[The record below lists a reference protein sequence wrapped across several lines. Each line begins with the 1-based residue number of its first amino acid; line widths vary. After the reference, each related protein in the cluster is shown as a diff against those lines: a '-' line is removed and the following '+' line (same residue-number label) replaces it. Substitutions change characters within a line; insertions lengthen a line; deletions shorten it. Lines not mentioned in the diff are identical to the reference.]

1 MTDQP
6 YHHGKLREALLGR
19 AMETIEEAGV
29 DGLSLR
35 QLARDVN
42 VSHGAPAK
50 HFRDKQA
57 LIDAVALAGFE
68 SMNRRILDAAQSG
81 EDLRERFVNVG
92 KAYVDFAVE
101 HPALLTVMYSTK
113 HHPDSSEELRSTGV
127 QGIHVARAMIAE
139 AQQAGVLAAG
149 DPETPGHGVLCE
161 PSWHGPSPPAASW
174 TGIQWSTWSPL
185 QPTHCGREWR
195 WSPGSAAQLSCT
207 CPARCTVQ
215 ARGVFHTQGVFGT

>member
-6 YHHGKLREALLGR
+6 YHHGKLREALLER

-57 LIDAVALAGFE
+57 LIDAVAMAGFE
-68 SMNRRILDAAQSG
+68 SMNRRIRDAAQSY
-81 EDLRERFVNVG
+81 ENLRGRFVSVG

-113 HHPDSSEELRSTGV
+113 HHPDSSDELRSTGA
-127 QGIHVARAMIAE
+127 QGIHLAQAMIAE
-139 AQQAGVLAAG
+139 AQEAGVLAPG
-149 DPETPGHGVLCE
+149 NPETLAMVCFVSLHGTALL
-161 PSWHGPSPPAASW
+161 AAGGQLDGNSVEDVVIATTDTLW
-174 TGIQWSTWSPL
+174 AGMTAGVQ
-185 QPTHCGREWR
+185 
-195 WSPGSAAQLSCT
+195 AAQ
-207 CPARCTVQ
+207 VN
-215 ARGVFHTQGVFGT
+215 

>member
-6 YHHGKLREALLGR
+6 YHHGKLREALLER

-68 SMNRRILDAAQSG
+68 SMNRLIQDAAQSG
-81 EDLRERFVNVG
+81 EDLRGRFVSVG
-92 KAYVDFAVE
+92 KAYVHFAVE

-113 HHPDSSEELRSTGV
+113 HHPDSSDELRNTGV
-127 QGIHVARAMIAE
+127 QGIHVAQAMIAE
-139 AQQAGVLAAG
+139 AQEAGALAAG
-149 DPETPGHGVLCE
+149 NPETLAMVCFVSLHGTALLAAGGQLDGNSVEDVITATTDTLWAGMA
-161 PSWHGPSPPAASW
+161 SGVPAA
-174 TGIQWSTWSPL
+174 Q
-185 QPTHCGREWR
+185 R
-195 WSPGSAAQLSCT
+195 QL
-207 CPARCTVQ
+207 
-215 ARGVFHTQGVFGT
+215 H

>member
-6 YHHGKLREALLGR
+6 YHHGKLREALLER

-68 SMNRRILDAAQSG
+68 SMNRLIQDAAQSG
-81 EDLRERFVNVG
+81 EDLRDRFVNVG
-92 KAYVDFAVE
+92 KAYVHFAVE

-113 HHPDSSEELRSTGV
+113 HHPDSSDELRNTGV
-127 QGIHVARAMIAE
+127 QGIHLAQAMIAE
-139 AQQAGVLAAG
+139 AQEAGALAAG
-149 DPETPGHGVLCE
+149 NPETLAMVCFVSLHGTALL
-161 PSWHGPSPPAASW
+161 AAGGQVDGNSVEDVITATTDTLW
-174 TGIQWSTWSPL
+174 AGMASGVP
-185 QPTHCGREWR
+185 
-195 WSPGSAAQLSCT
+195 AAQLQL
-207 CPARCTVQ
+207 P
-215 ARGVFHTQGVFGT
+215 

>member
-6 YHHGKLREALLGR
+6 YHHGKLREALLER

-57 LIDAVALAGFE
+57 LIDAVAMAGFE
-68 SMNRRILDAAQSG
+68 SMNRRIRDAAQSN
-81 EDLRERFVNVG
+81 ENLRGRFVSVG

-113 HHPDSSEELRSTGV
+113 HHPDSSDELRSTGA
-127 QGIHVARAMIAE
+127 QGIHLAQAMIAE
-139 AQQAGVLAAG
+139 AQEAGVLAPG
-149 DPETPGHGVLCE
+149 NPETLAMVCFVSLHGTALLAAGGQLDGNSVEDVVIATTDTL
-161 PSWHGPSPPAASW
+161 WAGMTAGVPAA
-174 TGIQWSTWSPL
+174 Q
-185 QPTHCGREWR
+185 
-195 WSPGSAAQLSCT
+195 
-207 CPARCTVQ
+207 VN
-215 ARGVFHTQGVFGT
+215 

>member
-6 YHHGKLREALLGR
+6 YHHGKLREALLER

-57 LIDAVALAGFE
+57 LIDALALAGFE
-68 SMNRRILDAAQSG
+68 SMNRRIQSASQSG
-81 EDLRERFVNVG
+81 DQFRGRFVSVAQ
-92 KAYVDFAVE
+92 AYVDFAVA

-113 HHPDSSEELRSTGV
+113 HHPDSSAELRSTGE
-127 QGIHVARAMIAE
+127 QGIHVARAMITE
-139 AQQAGVLAAG
+139 AQEAGELAAG
-149 DPETPGHGVLCE
+149 DPETLAMVCFVSLHGAAVLAAGKHLDGATVE
-161 PSWHGPSPPAASW
+161 DVVAATTDTLWAGMAAGVPAAKRS
-174 TGIQWSTWSPL
+174 
-185 QPTHCGREWR
+185 
-195 WSPGSAAQLSCT
+195 
-207 CPARCTVQ
+207 
-215 ARGVFHTQGVFGT
+215 

>member
-6 YHHGKLREALLGR
+6 YHHGKLREALLER

-57 LIDAVALAGFE
+57 LIDAVAMAGFE
-68 SMNRRILDAAQSG
+68 SMNRRIRDAAQSY
-81 EDLRERFVNVG
+81 ENLRGRFVSVG

-113 HHPDSSEELRSTGV
+113 HHPDSSDELRSTGA
-127 QGIHVARAMIAE
+127 QGIHLAQAMIAE
-139 AQQAGVLAAG
+139 AQEAGVLAPG
-149 DPETPGHGVLCE
+149 NPETLAMVCFVSLHGTALLAAGGQLDGNSVEDVVIATTDTL
-161 PSWHGPSPPAASW
+161 WAGMTAGVPAA
-174 TGIQWSTWSPL
+174 Q
-185 QPTHCGREWR
+185 
-195 WSPGSAAQLSCT
+195 
-207 CPARCTVQ
+207 VN
-215 ARGVFHTQGVFGT
+215 

>member
-6 YHHGKLREALLGR
+6 YHHGKLREALLER

-57 LIDAVALAGFE
+57 LIDAVAMAGFE
-68 SMNRRILDAAQSG
+68 SMNRRIRDAAQSY
-81 EDLRERFVNVG
+81 ENLRGRFVSVG

-113 HHPDSSEELRSTGV
+113 HHPDSSDELQSTGA
-127 QGIHVARAMIAE
+127 QGIHLAQAMIAE
-139 AQQAGVLAAG
+139 AQEAGVLAPG
-149 DPETPGHGVLCE
+149 NPETLAMVCFVSLHGTALLAAGGQLDGNSVEDVVIATTDTL
-161 PSWHGPSPPAASW
+161 WAGMTAGVPAA
-174 TGIQWSTWSPL
+174 Q
-185 QPTHCGREWR
+185 
-195 WSPGSAAQLSCT
+195 
-207 CPARCTVQ
+207 VN
-215 ARGVFHTQGVFGT
+215 